1 MNYRRMFLLLTVLF
15 IVMNVTNGI
24 LNHSLLIKEIFNRT
38 TTTTNPSWKRSN
50 SIETLK
56 KLIANRQI
64 LTKYNRKLFFKSK
77 FHFSI

>member
-15 IVMNVTNGI
+15 IAINVTNGI

-38 TTTTNPSWKRSN
+38 STTNPSWKRSN